1 MESWLQAAPGWVVSL
16 PDGLQTLLFQLY
28 QTFVYQDRWTWY
40 ANGLKITFLVTLG
53 ALILGV
59 IIGMLIAVIRTA
71 HDSQRAGKHNPI
83 LGVLNAVS
91 RVYLTV
97 IRGTPMMVQLLI
109 SCFVIMVPKDETGR
123 LICGIVTLGINSG
136 AYVAEIARS
145 GLMSISAGQMEAGRS
160 LGLNYRQTMWYIIIP
175 QAIKNILPALCNEF
189 VSIIKETSLAST
201 FFVGDLMTTYRTI
214 NGVTYLSI
222 EPLIIVG
229 IIYFVLTFTLSKAI
243 AVLERR
249 LKTSD

>member
-1 MESWLQAAPGWVVSL
+1 MEGGQTEAA
-16 PDGLQTLLFQLY
+16 
-28 QTFVYQDRWTWY
+28 
-40 ANGLKITFLVTLG
+40 
-53 ALILGV
+53 
-59 IIGMLIAVIRTA
+59 
-71 HDSQRAGKHNPI
+71 
-83 LGVLNAVS
+83 
-91 RVYLTV
+91 
-97 IRGTPMMVQLLI
+97 
-109 SCFVIMVPKDETGR
+109 
-123 LICGIVTLGINSG
+123 
-136 AYVAEIARS
+136 
-145 GLMSISAGQMEAGRS
+145 RS
-160 LGLNYRQTMWYIIIP
+160 LGLSQLQNMRFIILP